1 MIDEVVAEKSK
12 RMFGSHEK
20 ADLQIEKETYKAKL
34 RSMHTCPMK
43 KQTYK

>member
-20 ADLQIEKETYKAKL
+20 ADLQIEKETHKKRDKADL
-34 RSMHTCPMK
+34 
-43 KQTYK
+43 QIGWI